1 MVLKPKKKLK
11 RKLKLRSKTKIIYP
25 SWSNEEVE
33 SFIYHSY
40 RGKFHSVND
49 RWKNFPLKPE
59 MRHKEVIDSIDRL
72 REVVRE
78 WKQVPAFA
86 FDTETNT
93 LEVLGENKNFRLVDI
108 TVSWGDGNNYEIPL
122 GHLRDEDLER
132 NLDLEEVVELIKP
145 IFENP
150 NVLIVG
156 HNLKYDLHVLRRVGI
171 TVTTDSLFDTMLA
184 SWICDENTPNGLKEN
199 SAEKMG
205 VPQTHFKEVTD
216 SIPNDVKKA
225 FGYKANSKVHDFG
238 LVLIDDGSDY
248 CIGDA
253 FYTWCNF
260 LGFRQEIVDE
270 EMDKIYYVKMIPFL
284 KVLLEMEEQGTT
296 VDIERLKQMG
306 VEMEQDIENLQYKIY
321 ELAGCI
327 FNIGSSAQKSL
338 ILFGIDDY
346 TMPFE
351 EYLEKYKKKN
361 AKRLSKSKTGLD
373 VKKVRESYDEKQ
385 KDPDRLCILSNS
397 FDFKV
402 MSYTASGAPST
413 DSDTIWRLSQ
423 LKTKNRRKQE
433 GIEMCK
439 SILEYSKLSKL
450 KTAFVDGI
458 LEQLYEDG
466 KAHPSFN
473 QIGCV
478 EGNTLIPTIQGLIP
492 IKNLSSDFKDGV
504 RLPLKTQI
512 VNRYCEFESTSH
524 IVQFKD
530 ENTKVI
536 ETALGIKLECSN
548 IHPVITNCY
557 TSREYY
563 NNSFGCR
570 KSFYLDSS
578 KTWCKAEDLTTDKY
592 LYVPIGY
599 HSFSETNPYFEV
611 KDVVLQTNAKKAII
625 PNTMSDSL
633 AEFLGIYYADGSI
646 HDNNGS
652 FSIIITNT
660 NEDVHKRVL
669 ELSLELFG
677 VVATVSKDKSEVSIT
692 AKSLSQIETL
702 YEMKRGCVNKV
713 IPNCILKSTEEC
725 IKAFLRGVTLDSCVI
740 QEDNKKAYLKI
751 TVSNYISASY
761 IQSILFN
768 IGIISSVRQD
778 VSKTENVYLVTIYN
792 EQYEKFRDEIG
803 FVESEKDIIIS
814 YIGTSNHNYLKS
826 DDKGI
831 WVKVRRVLDSFNP
844 VYHFSVPNTHS
855 FISGSFI
862 SHNTDSGRISCSRPN
877 LQQLPKAEED
887 DKYQIRSVFIG
898 SLYAVNKF
906 SGALFD
912 VTPEEAKK
920 LNKKDFEVKRK
931 KIIAIDYHNLEMVC
945 LTHFSHDKNLTEMF
959 ANDDDAHGSTAVNM
973 FELDCTPTECKK
985 KYPHLRQ
992 AAKTL
997 NFLLMYGGGAQ
1008 LLYENL
1014 KGDHYSPVDLGS
1026 KEYLEQYNCRSGK
1039 EVAQKYID
1047 KYFDSYS
1054 GVAKFIS
1061 GQKKFA
1067 HKYGYVRTVL
1077 GRKRRLPDINSRDMA
1092 KSSYCERLSV
1102 NSAIQGTAGDITIS
1116 AQLRVASEERLK
1128 EMLCYMLIQI
1138 HDEIVLEVPEE
1149 YAEEAVKIIKHDMEY
1164 PFGDNSR
1171 NIDFLRAD
1179 YDIADNYQEAK

>member
-1 MVLKPKKKLK
+1 MILRPKKKLK
-11 RKLKLRSKTKIIYP
+11 KKLKLRSKTKIIYP

-33 SFIYHSY
+33 SFICHSY

-216 SIPNDVKKA
+216 GIPNDVKKA

-296 VDIERLKQMG
+296 VDIDRLKEMG
-306 VEMEQDIENLQYKIY
+306 VEMQEDIESLQYKIY

-327 FNIGSSAQKSL
+327 FNIGSSSQKSL

-346 TMPFE
+346 TIPFE

-361 AKRLSKSKTGLD
+361 AKRLAKSKTGLD
-373 VKKVRESYDEKQ
+373 VKKVKESYDEKQ
-385 KDPDRLCILSNS
+385 KDPDRLSILSNS

-402 MSYTASGAPST
+402 MGYTASGAPST

-433 GIEMCK
+433 GVEMCK
-439 SILEYSKLSKL
+439 AILEYSKLSKL

-536 ETALGIKLECSN
+536 ETALGIKLECSS

-611 KDVVLQTNAKKAII
+611 KDAVLQTNAKKAII
-625 PNTMSDSL
+625 PNTMSDRL

-652 FSIIITNT
+652 FSIRITNT

-740 QEDNKKAYLKI
+740 QDNEKAYLKI

-768 IGIISSVRQD
+768 IGIISSVTQG

-814 YIGTSNHNYLKS
+814 YSGTSNHNYLKS

-831 WVKVRRVLDSFNP
+831 WVKVRSVIDSFNT
-844 VYHFSVPNTHS
+844 VYDFSVPNTHS

-912 VTPEEAKK
+912 VTPEEANK
-920 LNKKDFEVKRK
+920 LDKEDFEVKRK

-945 LTHFSHDKNLTEMF
+945 LTHFSKDKNLTEMF
-959 ANDDDAHGSTAVNM
+959 TNDDDAHGSTAVNM

-992 AAKTL
+992 AAKTI
-997 NFLLMYGGGAQ
+997 NFMLMYGGGAGT
-1008 LLYENL
+1008 LYESL
-1014 KGDHYSPVDLGS
+1014 KSDHYSPLDLGS
-1026 KEYLEQYNCRSGK
+1026 KEYLEQYNCKNGK

-1067 HKYGYVRTVL
+1067 HKHGYVRTVL

-1138 HDEIVLEVPEE
+1138 HDEIVLECPEE
-1149 YAEEAVKIIKHDMEY
+1149 YLDEAIPIIKHDMEF
-1164 PFGDNSR
+1164 PFGDNSK
-1171 NIDFLRAD
+1171 NVEFLRAD
-1179 YDIADNYQEAK
+1179 YDVGNSYQEAK